1 MSHETNAGKYILKLI
16 IFFGIAAFIIWQD
29 YHNHGALRLGGI
41 TTALAVSAIAYLL
54 LTFLSLFVRA
64 FGNYLIGTIV
74 FVIIA
79 VLVGQKLNTI
89 EKAGWF
95 NDNQAFYC
103 TVAIGAILVIW
114 DVIKI
119 IHCLKPQKQATP
131 SDIPDNKMHIK
142 DQQ

>member
-1 MSHETNAGKYILKLI
+1 MNRKTNVGRYILKLI

-29 YHNHGALRLGGI
+29 YQNHGILRLEGI

-64 FGNYLIGTIV
+64 FGNYLIGTVV

-79 VLVGQKLNTI
+79 VIVGQKLNTI

-103 TVAIGAILVIW
+103 TVAIGTILIIL

-119 IHCLKPQKQATP
+119 IRCLTIE
-131 SDIPDNKMHIK
+131 SDDKASQSSNTNLS
-142 DQQ
+142 